1 MELCRSQS
9 WGFFPPLLAWPGNSL
24 RDMDPIKWNLKI
36 NLTVTLW
43 FMLCSRNL
51 SLFTSQCMFVSASV
65 SPPISK
71 HQFPSFSDLPKA

>member
-51 SLFTSQCMFVSASV
+51 SLFTCQCMFVSASV